1 MIFCNNRQL
10 VVFPKSKSR
19 PSLHRGVPRLA
30 NLSLG
35 KYIIAS
41 CACTKLAG
49 IHSSKSQIKKCH
61 QFCTLKRSIIS
72 YEWCNMMCTFV
83 PTIGSF
89 LSPHGSAGTFAACG
103 YAGTNGK
110 GRLQTSEDGRLLG
123 PGCAN

>member
-1 MIFCNNRQL
+1 MPHQAQEATKHWKPSEVEKQAELAQRGATVSQL
-10 VVFPKSKSR
+10 KLRKV
-19 PSLHRGVPRLA
+19 
-30 NLSLG
+30 
-35 KYIIAS
+35 AS

-49 IHSSKSQIKKCH
+49 IHSSKSQIRTCH